1 MRIIII
7 LGQNIKGDC
16 PPLISQMY
24 KHQNKL
30 IAVTV
35 RAFFRY
41 SKIAFSLSELS
52 FTVFVPKYC
61 IAGIFRGYKMF
72 VVFADQASTA
82 THEVNIACMHA
93 CCRKA
98 GIPRK
103 LSAKTFLTVILRM
116 FISSKY
122 IWVRFSTSKNEVQTN
137 LFLQYCV
144 IRQIP

>member
-1 MRIIII
+1 MRIIY
-7 LGQNIKGDC
+7 QNIKGDC

-93 CCRKA
+93 CMLQK
-98 GIPRK
+98 GWY
-103 LSAKTFLTVILRM
+103 SAKIICKNLSNGHSANVYILEIYMGTF
-116 FISSKY
+116 
-122 IWVRFSTSKNEVQTN
+122 
-137 LFLQYCV
+137 QY
-144 IRQIP
+144 Q